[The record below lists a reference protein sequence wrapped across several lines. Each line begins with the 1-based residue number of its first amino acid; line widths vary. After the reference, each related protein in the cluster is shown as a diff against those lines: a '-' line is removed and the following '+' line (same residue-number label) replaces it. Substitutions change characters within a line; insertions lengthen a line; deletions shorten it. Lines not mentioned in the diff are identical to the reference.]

1 MPTPPSSIR
10 ILPSALQNQIAA
22 GEVVER
28 PASVLKELLEN
39 SLDAEATRVQVAVDR
54 GGQGLIQVQ
63 DDGAGIH
70 PDQLELAV
78 TRHATSKIA
87 SSEDLFSLHSFG
99 FRGEALPSIA
109 SVSRLRMTSIP
120 TGSDMAAF
128 IEVDGGR
135 VVDQGPAALAGG
147 TRVEV
152 RDLFVN
158 VPARLKFL
166 KTTATEGKRCQDVL
180 CRLALAHLGVHFE
193 YKVGDRV
200 ALDLRPATDL
210 RGRLGAIWP
219 PTVIENLLDVDYF
232 RDGHHLQGV
241 ISAPHSTQGQAD
253 RMLLYVNQRP
263 VQDKLFLRAVRD
275 AYQGR
280 LLNREYPQ
288 VALFLQV
295 PPQEVDVNVH
305 PAKSEV
311 RFRDQQGIFALIRR
325 GVVQALEDLE
335 TRRFASALDSDR
347 PVSSTASAAEYS
359 SEIPRPDPRPKFAT
373 LREYRMQFNA
383 EFAEP
388 SIAGSDQASL
398 SPVSQHAD
406 PEPLGASQVDQSITS
421 AARLARPETGLAA
434 PRTDIAGMNYLG
446 QAAETYLVLATEDG
460 LMLVDQHAAHERVL
474 FHRLRHSARPVPRN
488 LLAPLE
494 LSLHPTQQE
503 RAEQLWATLH
513 DLGFHLENPGRGRL
527 IVHGVPEHM
536 QPGTGQEFL
545 LDLLDGRSRD
555 PDAVWTLMACKTA
568 ITAGQKL
575 APSEALHLLDAWLQC
590 PDKSFCPHGRPVMVR
605 LESGDLEKMFKRRG

>member
-1 MPTPPSSIR
+1 MPTPPSIR

-39 SLDAEATRVQVAVDR
+39 SLDARATRVQAAVDR

-63 DDGAGIH
+63 DDGAGIQ

-87 SSEDLFSLHSFG
+87 SSDDLFALHSFG

-109 SVSRLRMTSIP
+109 SVSRLRLTSIP
-120 TGSDMAAF
+120 AGADMAAF
-128 IEVDGGR
+128 IEVDAGSI
-135 VVDQGPAALAGG
+135 VDRGPAALAQG

-166 KTTATEGKRCQDVL
+166 KTTATEGKRCQDVFS
-180 CRLALAHLGVHFE
+180 RLALAHLDVHFE
-193 YKVGDRV
+193 YKVGDRI
-200 ALDLRPATDL
+200 ALDLRPAAGPRD
-210 RGRLGAIWP
+210 RLAALWP
-219 PTVIENLLDVDYF
+219 PAVTENLLDVDYF
-232 RDGHHLQGV
+232 HDGHQLQGV
-241 ISAPHSTQGQAD
+241 ISAPHSAQGQAD

-280 LLNREYPQ
+280 LLSREYPQ

-325 GVVQALEDLE
+325 GVVQALEGLE
-335 TRRFASALDSDR
+335 TRRF
-347 PVSSTASAAEYS
+347 TASLPPDPPVASSAAAEAYFGES
-359 SEIPRPDPRPKFAT
+359 RQSETRPKFAT
-373 LREYRMQFNA
+373 LREYRRQFNA
-383 EFAEP
+383 ELPSP
-388 SIAGSDQASL
+388 SISGSSGASL
-398 SPVSQHAD
+398 DATPGPTPRPPVAPNTVHAELA
-406 PEPLGASQVDQSITS
+406 PQQEPMTRTEANPVG
-421 AARLARPETGLAA
+421 
-434 PRTDIAGMNYLG
+434 PRNDIAGMNYLG
-446 QAAETYLVLATEDG
+446 QAAETYLILASRDG

-474 FHRLRHSARPVPRN
+474 FHRLRHSARPVPRS

-494 LSLHPTQQE
+494 LSLHPSQQE

-513 DLGFHLENPGRGRL
+513 DLGFHLENPGPGRL

-545 LDLLDGRSRD
+545 RDLLDGRDRD
-555 PDAVWTLMACKTA
+555 PDAVWSLMACKTA

-575 APSEALHLLDAWLQC
+575 ERSEALHLLDAWLQC
-590 PDKSFCPHGRPVMVR
+590 PDRSFCPHGRPVMVR
-605 LESGDLEKMFKRRG
+605 LENNDLEKMFKRRG